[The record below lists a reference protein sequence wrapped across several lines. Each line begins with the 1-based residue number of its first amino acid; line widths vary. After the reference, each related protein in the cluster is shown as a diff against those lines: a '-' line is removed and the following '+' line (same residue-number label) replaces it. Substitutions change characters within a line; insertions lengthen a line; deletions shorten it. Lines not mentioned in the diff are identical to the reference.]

1 LLKFWYPK
9 GYGEEYGMDNE
20 KKVSKETK
28 KPEYVS
34 PEAKFF
40 GFEFAKQAVDASN
53 GDSSDDGSED
63 EL

>member
-1 LLKFWYPK
+1 M
-9 GYGEEYGMDNE
+9 ENE
-20 KKVSKETK
+20 KKVSKETQ

>member
-1 LLKFWYPK
+1 M
-9 GYGEEYGMDNE
+9 ENE
-20 KKVSKETK
+20 KKVSKETQ

-40 GFEFAKQAVDASN
+40 GFDFAKQAVDASN
-53 GDSSDDGSED
+53 GGNSDDGMED

>member
-1 LLKFWYPK
+1 M
-9 GYGEEYGMDNE
+9 ENE
-20 KKVSKETK
+20 KKVSKDTQ

-40 GFEFAKQAVDASN
+40 SFDFAAEPVSTSGKD
-53 GDSSDDGSED
+53 SDDGYED

>member
-34 PEAKFF
+34 PEAQFF
-40 GFEFAKQAVDASN
+40 SF
-53 GDSSDDGSED
+53 DSAEMVVSTSGNDSDDGYED